1 MSQQTSQK
9 QQRPSSAPSE
19 FESRAY
25 SASLIAGAATL
36 LAVLI
41 GLAIGGGAAAMQ
53 FSDPGVIVRYGTPIA
68 KALMNLGMAIAI
80 GSLVFA
86 AFAANEKSAVL
97 RKLLNLSSAGAAA
110 WAVAGSVHFV
120 LSFVSVSGATFSLD
134 ESFSQGLLVYATEI
148 ELGISLAVNLAA
160 AFLISILALSVSGLF
175 GTAVTTAIGLLALV
189 PLALIGH
196 AAGTENHSLAVNSL
210 GMHLVGVVT
219 WVGGLIALF
228 ALRKDVLGEAKA
240 MVSRYSS
247 LALASFVIVGV
258 SGLGSS
264 YVRIPSAEG
273 IFSPYGQM
281 LLIKITLL
289 VVLGS
294 FGAIYRLRIL
304 SKLSDRG
311 SFFKLALLEIS
322 IMGLA
327 LGMGTALARTAPPVE
342 QGEFVVPT
350 PAQLLT
356 GEPLP
361 PEFTFETFFTEWKL
375 DILWAVIALWAIGA
389 YLLGVRKL
397 KARGDSW
404 HIARTISWVA
414 GMLLLIFTTSGSL
427 NVYQEYLFSIH
438 MIAHMTL
445 TMAIPVLLVP
455 GAPVTLLMRAVQ
467 KRADSS
473 RGVREW
479 VLWAVHTKYGEFI
492 SHPLV
497 AAVNFAASLL
507 VFYFTPLFEWATRGH
522 IGHMWM
528 IFHFL
533 ITGYLFVQ
541 SLIGIDPGPNRVAY
555 PIRLVMLIGVMAFHA
570 FFGLALMGGSGLL
583 LPDWFGAMG
592 RTWGLTPLEDQQN
605 GGAIAWGIGEIP
617 TIILTIIVS
626 VQWFKSDNRDSKR
639 LDRASDRSGNQD
651 LADYNKMLDRINKK

>member
-1 MSQQTSQK
+1 MTAFQT
-9 QQRPSSAPSE
+9 
-19 FESRAY
+19 RAY
-25 SASLIAGAATL
+25 AA
-36 LAVLI
+36 AVLASFFLLVAVFI
-41 GLAIGGGAAAMQ
+41 GLAIGGGADPLQ
-53 FSDPGVIVRYGTPIA
+53 FSDPGPVVRYGVPIA
-68 KALMNLGMAIAI
+68 KALMNLSMAVAI

-86 AFAANEKSAVL
+86 AFAAKEKSPVL
-97 RKLLNLSSAGAAA
+97 RKLLNLTAVGSAF
-110 WAVAGSVHFV
+110 WALAGSVHFV
-120 LSFVSVSGATFSLD
+120 LSFISVSGASFSLD
-134 ESFSQGLLVYATEI
+134 RSFSEGLLVYATEI
-148 ELGISLAVNLAA
+148 ELGISLALNLAA
-160 AFLISILALSVSGLF
+160 AFAISVLALSISKLTATALTAALGL
-175 GTAVTTAIGLLALV
+175 ASLI

-196 AAGTENHSLAVNSL
+196 AAGTANHSLAVNSL
-210 GMHLVGVVT
+210 GMHLVGIVI

-228 ALRKDVLGEAKA
+228 ALRKDVLGEAREMPA
-240 MVSRYSS
+240 RYSS
-247 LALASFVIVGV
+247 LALASFVVVGV
-258 SGLGSS
+258 SGIGST
-264 YVRIPSAEG
+264 YVRIPNTEG
-273 IFSPYGQM
+273 LLSPYGQ
-281 LLIKITLL
+281 LLAIKIVLL
-289 VVLGS
+289 VILGS
-294 FGAIYRLRIL
+294 FGALYRARIL
-304 SKLSDRG
+304 SKLSEKG

-327 LGMGTALARTAPPVE
+327 IGTGTALARTAPPID

-361 PEFTFETFFTEWKL
+361 AEFSFETFFTEWKL
-375 DILWAVIALWAIGA
+375 DILWAFIAFWAIGA
-389 YLLGVRKL
+389 YLIGVRRL
-397 KARGDSW
+397 RARGDSW
-404 HIARTISWVA
+404 PISRTISWVA
-414 GMLLLIFTTSGSL
+414 GMLLLVFTTSGSL

-438 MIAHMTL
+438 MIAHMVL

-455 GAPVTLLMRAVQ
+455 GAPVTLLMRSVQ
-467 KRADSS
+467 KRSDDS

-479 VLWAVHTKYGEFI
+479 VLWAVHTKYGEFV

-497 AAVNFAASLL
+497 AAVNFAASL
-507 VFYFTPLFEWATRGH
+507 VIFYFTPLFEWATREH
-522 IGHMWM
+522 IGHQWM
-528 IFHFL
+528 IVHFL

-592 RTWGLTPLEDQQN
+592 RTWGLPPLEDQQS

-651 LADYNKMLDRINKK
+651 LADYNQMLDRINKK

>member
-1 MSQQTSQK
+1 MTPFQT
-9 QQRPSSAPSE
+9 
-19 FESRAY
+19 RAY
-25 SASLIAGAATL
+25 FAALIAGIAL
-36 LAVLI
+36 LVAVFT
-41 GLAIGGGAAAMQ
+41 GLAIGGGAAALQ
-53 FSDPGVIVRYGTPIA
+53 FSDPGPIVRYGVPLT
-68 KALMNLGMAIAI
+68 KALMNLSMAVAI

-86 AFAANEKSAVL
+86 AFASNDKSVVL
-97 RKLLNLSSAGAAA
+97 RKLLNLASAAA
-110 WAVAGSVHFV
+110 ASWALAGSVHFV
-120 LSFVSVSGATFSLD
+120 LSFVSVSGASFSLD
-134 ESFSQGLLVYATEI
+134 ESFSQGLFVYATEI
-148 ELGISLAVNLAA
+148 ELGISLALNLAA
-160 AFLISILALSVSGLF
+160 ALAISVLSLSISGLI
-175 GTAVTTAIGLLALV
+175 GTAFTAALGLLSLV

-210 GMHLVGVVT
+210 GMHLVGIVT

-228 ALRKDVLGEAKA
+228 ALRRDVLGEARA

-258 SGLGSS
+258 SGIGSS

-273 IFSPYGQM
+273 LFSPYGQM
-281 LLIKITLL
+281 LAIKIALL
-289 VVLGS
+289 VVLGL

-304 SKLSDRG
+304 SKLSEQG

-361 PEFTFETFFTEWKL
+361 PEFSFETFFTEWKL
-375 DILWAVIALWAIGA
+375 DILWATIALWAIGA
-389 YLLGVRKL
+389 YLVGVRRL
-397 KARGDSW
+397 RQRGDTW
-404 HIARTISWVA
+404 PVARTISWVA

-438 MIAHMTL
+438 MIAHMVL

-467 KRADSS
+467 KRPDDS

-479 VLWAVHTKYGEFI
+479 VLWAVLTKYGEFV

-497 AAVNFAASLL
+497 AAVNFAASLV
-507 VFYFTPLFEWATRGH
+507 VFYFTPLFEWATREH
-522 IGHMWM
+522 IGHQWM

-592 RTWGLTPLEDQQN
+592 RTWGLPPLEDQQS

-651 LADYNKMLDRINKK
+651 LADYNQMLNRINKK

>member
-1 MSQQTSQK
+1 VTAFQT
-9 QQRPSSAPSE
+9 
-19 FESRAY
+19 RAY
-25 SASLIAGAATL
+25 AAAL
-36 LAVLI
+36 LASFFLLVAVFI
-41 GLAIGGGAAAMQ
+41 GLAIGGGAAPLQ
-53 FSDPGVIVRYGTPIA
+53 FSDPGPVVRYGVPIA
-68 KALMNLGMAIAI
+68 KALMNLSMAVAI

-86 AFAANEKSAVL
+86 VFAAKEKSPVL
-97 RKLLNLSSAGAAA
+97 RKLLNLSAIGAAF
-110 WAVAGSVHFV
+110 WALAGSVHFV
-120 LSFVSVSGATFSLD
+120 LSFISVSGASLSLD
-134 ESFSQGLLVYATEI
+134 RSFSEGLLVYATEI
-148 ELGISLAVNLAA
+148 ELGISLVLNLAA
-160 AFLISILALSVSGLF
+160 AFAISVLALSISKLTATAFTAALGL
-175 GTAVTTAIGLLALV
+175 ASLI

-196 AAGTENHSLAVNSL
+196 AAGTANHSLAVNSL
-210 GMHLVGVVT
+210 GMHLVGIVI

-228 ALRKDVLGEAKA
+228 ALRKDVLGEAREMPA
-240 MVSRYSS
+240 RYSS
-247 LALASFVIVGV
+247 LALASFVVVGV
-258 SGLGSS
+258 SGIGST
-264 YVRIPSAEG
+264 YVRIPNTEG
-273 IFSPYGQM
+273 LLSPYGQ
-281 LLIKITLL
+281 LLAIKIVLL
-289 VVLGS
+289 VILGS
-294 FGAIYRLRIL
+294 FGALYRARIL
-304 SKLSDRG
+304 SKLSEKG

-327 LGMGTALARTAPPVE
+327 IGTGTALARTAPPID

-361 PEFTFETFFTEWKL
+361 AEFSFETFFTEWKL
-375 DILWAVIALWAIGA
+375 DILWAFIALWAIGA
-389 YLLGVRKL
+389 YLVGVRRL
-397 KARGDSW
+397 RARGDSW
-404 HIARTISWVA
+404 PISRTISWVA
-414 GMLLLIFTTSGSL
+414 GMLLLVFTTSGSL

-438 MIAHMTL
+438 MIAHMVL

-455 GAPVTLLMRAVQ
+455 GAPVTLLMRSVQ
-467 KRADSS
+467 KRSDDS

-479 VLWAVHTKYGEFI
+479 VLWAVHTKYGEFV

-497 AAVNFAASLL
+497 AAVNFAASL
-507 VFYFTPLFEWATRGH
+507 VIFYFTPLFEWATREH
-522 IGHMWM
+522 IGHQWM
-528 IFHFL
+528 IVHFL

-570 FFGLALMGGSGLL
+570 FFGLALMGGTGLL

-592 RTWGLTPLEDQQN
+592 RTWGLPPLEDQQS

-651 LADYNKMLDRINKK
+651 LADYNQMLDRINKK